1 MTQKQTVSDVLKN
14 VTAPMSYMTAAMLPL
29 AKAITQSLGK
39 ARDTA
44 HDLASMLYLE
54 KGVRESWL
62 TKSHED
68 FKLDF
73 KVELENAFATGL
85 PDDIRE
91 YFRKLPA
98 LLAGGAETRKR
109 EQAIAYVK
117 DSMACFTKQLR
128 KIEKDEQ
135 AADDAAAG
143 KKAVVEMPEW
153 RLLDAFDILETIL
166 TTPSEK
172 WRQGNKDKAQLLIV
186 QCKNDV
192 AAAFGQLPARRIKK

>member
-1 MTQKQTVSDVLKN
+1 MTIKKQVSNVLLA
-14 VTAPMSYMTAAMLPL
+14 VTSPLVYMTDAMLPL
-29 AKAITQSLGK
+29 AKAITQSLGQ

-54 KGVRESWL
+54 KNVRESWL
-62 TKSHED
+62 TKSHAD
-68 FKLDF
+68 FKIDF
-73 KVELENAFATGL
+73 KIELENAFGCGL
-85 PDDIRE
+85 PDDIRD

-98 LLAGGAETRKR
+98 LLVGGAETRKR

-143 KKAVVEMPEW
+143 KAAIVEMPEY
-153 RLLDAFDILETIL
+153 RLIDAFDTLESIL

-172 WRQGNKDKAQLLIV
+172 WRHGNKDKAQLLVV

-192 AAAFGQLPARRIKK
+192 LAAFGQLPARRIKK